1 MLLEKEIL
9 RFVELRLSQPKFCI
23 PGGWKFPNDTIDMVR
38 GSYRIFQEV
47 KGGRFRND
55 ITFN

>member
-1 MLLEKEIL
+1 M

-38 GSYRIFQEV
+38 GSYRILQEV
-47 KGGRFRND
+47 KVGGLRND
-55 ITFN
+55 GTLINFIIVI